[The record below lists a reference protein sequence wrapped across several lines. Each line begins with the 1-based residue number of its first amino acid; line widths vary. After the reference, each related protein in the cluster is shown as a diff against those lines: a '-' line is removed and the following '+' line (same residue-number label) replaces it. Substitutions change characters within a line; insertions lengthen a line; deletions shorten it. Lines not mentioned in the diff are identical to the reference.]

1 MARLDYFTQPVV
13 AREYF
18 SDFLSSFD
26 KSPLSND
33 LARLV
38 DGAAVKQSVRNLVLT
53 ELGERLF
60 QPNIGSTVYRSLFEP
75 FSGFT
80 AEDIKQ
86 SIINTIKYNENRVD
100 SSSLIVTAIQH
111 DDQNALTINVVF
123 FILNSPQPMS
133 VDLVIQRV
141 R

>member
-53 ELGERLF
+53 DLGERLF

-86 SIINTIKYNENRVD
+86 SIINTIKHNENRVD
-100 SSSLIVTAIQH
+100 SSSLTVTAIQN

>member
-53 ELGERLF
+53 DLGERLF

-86 SIINTIKYNENRVD
+86 SIINTIKHNENRVD
-100 SSSLIVTAIQH
+100 SSSLTVTAIQN

-123 FILNSPQPMS
+123 FLLNSPQPMS

>member
-53 ELGERLF
+53 NLGERLF
-60 QPNIGSTVYRSLFEP
+60 QPNVGSTVYRSLFEP

-86 SIINTIKYNENRVD
+86 SIINTIKHNENRVD
-100 SSSLIVTAIQH
+100 SSSLTVTAIQN
-111 DDQNALTINVVF
+111 DDQNALTINIVF
-123 FILNSPQPMS
+123 FLLNSPQPMS